1 MLRTVH
7 RLTARAVRTI
17 SKVGLHADGA
27 GLYLASARVRPARG
41 SKSIARGRSA
51 PSLGSV
57 AFAM

>member
-27 GLYLASARVRPARG
+27 GLYLSVGKGEARSWV
-41 SKSIARGRSA
+41 
-51 PSLGSV
+51 
-57 AFAM
+57 